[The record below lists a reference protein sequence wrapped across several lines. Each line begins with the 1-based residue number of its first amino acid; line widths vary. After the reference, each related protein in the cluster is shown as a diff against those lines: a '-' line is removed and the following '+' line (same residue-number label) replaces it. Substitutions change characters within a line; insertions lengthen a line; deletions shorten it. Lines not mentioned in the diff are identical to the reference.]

1 MNAELLTILNTTG
14 EEPQNLTKFTK
25 IPTESKKQIFMT
37 IKIRRNNVWSKEEDE
52 KLLFITS
59 QSKEKNWIEA
69 ADFIR
74 TKNPSQ
80 CSARYKRI
88 RPGLIKGPWSKEDDI
103 LILKLVEVY
112 GRNWT
117 EISKQIPT
125 RNGKQIRDRYL
136 NYLDVAFKKEK
147 FTDEEDKLLIEL
159 YLKNG
164 SKWSMIAESFER
176 RTGDMIKNRF
186 YSFLK
191 KKIHVYDVKPKKKI
205 LKNYYKLKK
214 EKIRLREQNKL
225 RNSAIDIKSEL
236 ALSDPNNYALQ
247 TKYEGI

>member
-1 MNAELLTILNTTG
+1 MFTEHASTIVEELSSPSMDFETQ
-14 EEPQNLTKFTK
+14 QNN
-25 IPTESKKQIFMT
+25 SKADKKIFMT
-37 IKIRRNNVWSKEEDE
+37 IKIRRNNIWSKDEDD
-52 KLLFITS
+52 KLLYVTS
-59 QSKEKNWIEA
+59 LCNDKNWIEA
-69 ADFIR
+69 AEFIH

-88 RPGLIKGPWSKEDDI
+88 RPGLIKGPWSKEDDKII
-103 LILKLVEVY
+103 LQLVDIY
-112 GRNWT
+112 GKNWT
-117 EISKQIPT
+117 EISKHIPT

-147 FTDEEDKLLIEL
+147 FSHEEDNLLVEK

-164 SKWSMIAESFER
+164 SKWSLIAESFER

-191 KKIHVYDVKPKKKI
+191 KKIHVYDIKPKKKI

-214 EKIRLREQNKL
+214 EKIRLRL
-225 RNSAIDIKSEL
+225 IKNTEERSSHHFT
-236 ALSDPNNYALQ
+236 ANYA
-247 TKYEGI
+247 KFSSKPYY